1 MRCSRKFAF
10 TMTSPTKNWSLKRK
24 PTARGTA
31 MTKPLTRLA
40 PLLTAL
46 VLSACAVGPVYEA
59 PAIALPGQFEAAPS
73 SATLAT
79 QLGDAWWLHYQDP
92 VLDQLMAEAL
102 THNADVQ
109 LAAARLEEARAR
121 AGIADADRYPTV
133 SASAG
138 SNRIRSS
145 EQGIAT
151 DPRTYNLHTLGLS
164 ASYELDLWGRYR
176 QASEAARADLLGA
189 VAARRTV
196 ALSLSAELAT
206 RYFDLQAADE
216 RLRVLQQT
224 LSARKNTAALLRQRM
239 DAGSASQFD
248 VLQADAAVAQVESD
262 LATTLSAQ
270 QSTEA
275 ALAVLLGHSPR
286 AIFEETLTRGAKTDT
301 AVVVPAGLPAELLRR
316 RPDLIEAEQALVA
329 ATARIGEAQAQRLPA
344 IALTAALGR
353 ESTDLSNL
361 LDANAGVFSLAAS
374 LTQPIWDAGRL
385 KRNVDIAE
393 ARATQARLRYTQ
405 AVAGAFADVRRALAA
420 QRGATDSRA
429 AQATRVEA
437 LQTALDQSQQRFDAG
452 LVSRLEVLDTE
463 RSLLDAQ
470 VALANASAAQKTA
483 IADLF
488 RALGGGW
495 QTPTEAAA
503 TAQ

>member
-1 MRCSRKFAF
+1 
-10 TMTSPTKNWSLKRK
+10 
-24 PTARGTA
+24 

-40 PLLTAL
+40 PLLAAL

-59 PAIALPGQFEAAPS
+59 PTIALPGQFEAVPA

-275 ALAVLLGHSPR
+275 ALAVLLGRSPR
-286 AIFEETLTRGAKTDT
+286 AIFEETLARGAKTDT

-437 LQTALDQSQQRFDAG
+437 LHTALDQSQQRFDAG

-495 QTPTEAAA
+495 QTPTEAGA

>member
-1 MRCSRKFAF
+1 
-10 TMTSPTKNWSLKRK
+10 
-24 PTARGTA
+24 
-31 MTKPLTRLA
+31 MTKPLNRLA
-40 PLLTAL
+40 PLLAAL
-46 VLSACAVGPVYEA
+46 ALSACAVGPVYEA
-59 PAIALPGQFEAAPS
+59 PTIALPGQFEAAP
-73 SATLAT
+73 ANTALAT

-121 AGIADADRYPTV
+121 AGITDADRYPSV
-133 SASAG
+133 SANAG
-138 SNRIRSS
+138 SQRARSS
-145 EQGIAT
+145 LEGIPT

-164 ASYELDLWGRYR
+164 ARYELDLWGRYR

-216 RLRVLQQT
+216 RLRVLEQT
-224 LSARKNTAALLRQRM
+224 LSARKDTAALLRQRM

-248 VLQADAAVAQVESD
+248 VLQADAAVAQVASD

-275 ALAVLLGHSPR
+275 ALAVLLGRSPR
-286 AIFEETLTRGAKTDT
+286 AIFEETLTRGATADT

-316 RPDLIEAEQALVA
+316 RPDLIEAEQALIA
-329 ATARIGEAQAQRLPA
+329 ATARIGEAEAQRLPA
-344 IALTAALGR
+344 ITLTAALGR
-353 ESTDLSNL
+353 ESTDLSTL
-361 LDANAGVFSLAAS
+361 LDASAGVFSLAAG

-385 KRNVDIAE
+385 QRNVDVAQ
-393 ARATQARLRYTQ
+393 ARADQARVRYTQ
-405 AVAGAFADVRRALAA
+405 VVAGAFADVRRALAA
-420 QRGATDSRA
+420 QRGATDSRM
-429 AQATRVEA
+429 AQATRVAA
-437 LQTALDQSQQRFDAG
+437 LQTALNQSQQRFDAG

-470 VALANASAAQKTA
+470 ITLANASAAQKSA

-495 QTPTEAAA
+495 QTPSIT
-503 TAQ
+503 QQ

>member
-1 MRCSRKFAF
+1 
-10 TMTSPTKNWSLKRK
+10 
-24 PTARGTA
+24 
-31 MTKPLTRLA
+31 MTKPLNRIA
-40 PLLTAL
+40 PLLAAL
-46 VLSACAVGPVYEA
+46 ALSACAVGPVYEA
-59 PAIALPGQFEAAPS
+59 PAITLPGQFEAAP
-73 SATLAT
+73 ANTTLAT

-92 VLDQLMAEAL
+92 ALDGLMAEAL

-121 AGIADADRYPTV
+121 AGIADADRYPSV
-133 SASAG
+133 SANAG
-138 SNRIRSS
+138 SQRARSS
-145 EQGIAT
+145 LKGVPT
-151 DPRTYNLHTLGLS
+151 DPRTSNLHTLGLS

-216 RLRVLQQT
+216 RLRVLGQT
-224 LSARKNTAALLRQRM
+224 LSARKDTATLLRQRM

-270 QSTEA
+270 KSTEA
-275 ALAVLLGHSPR
+275 ALAVLLGRSPR
-286 AIFEETLTRGAKTDT
+286 AIFEETLARGAKTDT

-316 RPDLIEAEQALVA
+316 RPDLIEAEQALIA

-344 IALTAALGR
+344 ITLTAALGR

-361 LDANAGVFSLAAS
+361 LDASAGVFSLAAG

-385 KRNVDIAE
+385 QRNVDIAE
-393 ARATQARLRYTQ
+393 ARADQARLRYTQ

-420 QRGATDSRA
+420 QRGAINSRT

-437 LQTALDQSQQRFDAG
+437 LQTALNQSQQRFDAG

-470 VALANASAAQKTA
+470 IALANASAAQKTA

-495 QTPTEAAA
+495 QTPNA